1 MYRKHFGLTE
11 KPFSLIPDPDY
22 LYLSKQH
29 KAAFTMLEYGLL
41 EMTGLT
47 VISGDVGAGKTTLIR
62 HLLRRINYNKITVGL
77 INTAHESYG
86 DLMHWVASAYKIDFE
101 GKGRVALH
109 RDLQDFLV
117 KEYAEG
123 RRVVLIVDEAQNIGK
138 ESLEELRL
146 ISNINADKDQ
156 LIQIILVGQPELL
169 DILSRPEL
177 SQIAQRVSAEY
188 HLEPLNLKETIEYV
202 CHRLQVAGGSY
213 IFETF
218 AIATIYYFSG
228 GIPRL
233 INTLCD
239 YALVH
244 AYAADKKKV
253 DLEVAL
259 EVIRG
264 KRIGG
269 IERIKVKNADM
280 ENARLTLQKATGI
293 DLAEVMN
300 G

>member
-1 MYRKHFGLTE
+1 MVSVVGIVLSGLAFNAHAVDDN
-11 KPFSLIPDPDY
+11 PLI
-22 LYLSKQH
+22 
-29 KAAFTMLEYGLL
+29 
-41 EMTGLT
+41 
-47 VISGDVGAGKTTLIR
+47 
-62 HLLRRINYNKITVGL
+62 
-77 INTAHESYG
+77 
-86 DLMHWVASAYKIDFE
+86 
-101 GKGRVALH
+101 
-109 RDLQDFLV
+109 
-117 KEYAEG
+117 
-123 RRVVLIVDEAQNIGK
+123 
-138 ESLEELRL
+138 
-146 ISNINADKDQ
+146 
-156 LIQIILVGQPELL
+156 IQIILVGQPELL

-188 HLEPLNLKETIEYV
+188 HLEPLNLQETIEYV
-202 CHRLQVAGGSY
+202 CHRLHVAGGSY

-228 GIPRL
+228 GIPRH

-259 EVIRG
+259 EVIKG

-269 IERIKVKNADM
+269 IDRIKPKNEDM
-280 ENARLTLQKATGI
+280 EKARLTLKKATGI
-293 DLAEVMN
+293 DIAKVIN